1 MKNKNDGF
9 MKALFIARFQP
20 FHKGH
25 LHAIKTAMK
34 NFDEL
39 VIGIGS
45 SNESN
50 TWRNPFSFEEREEMV
65 RRAGIK
71 CRIISLADTEN
82 DKDWCKQVLKLEDF
96 DVVITGSE
104 WVSKCFSR
112 TKEVKKPN
120 FLLPDVY
127 NGTKIRE
134 KIMKNEEWKDL
145 VPKNV
150 ASFIKNIDGV
160 KRIKEL
166 AEREFEF

>member
-1 MKNKNDGF
+1 MKNKNNDF

-20 FHKGH
+20 LHKGH
-25 LHAIKTAMK
+25 LYAIKTAMK
-34 NFDEL
+34 NFDKL
-39 VIGIGS
+39 IIGIGS

-50 TWRNPFSFEEREEMV
+50 TWRNPFSFEEREEMLKKAGV
-65 RRAGIK
+65 RCK
-71 CRIISLADTEN
+71 IIGLADTAD
-82 DKDWCKQVLKLEDF
+82 DKDWCKQILKLEDF

-104 WVSKCFSR
+104 WVRKCFSEV
-112 TKEVKKPN
+112 KEVKPPN
-120 FLLPDVY
+120 FLLPEVY

-134 KIMKNEEWKDL
+134 KIMKDEAWKDL